1 MIAEHTRMA
10 NKKVPVNYFSR
21 DFNTIKQSLVQ
32 HARRYYPDSYKD
44 FGEAGFGSLVLD
56 TVSYVGDMLSF
67 YLDYQA
73 NESFLDTANESK
85 NIINIARQMG
95 YRQKLAPSSQGLA
108 SFYAYVPANSVGN
121 DLDYRYLPTLR
132 QGTTVRAENGVNF
145 ILAEDVVFYPTN
157 SNVRV
162 GLRDDSGT
170 VSYYIV
176 KQMGSVVSG
185 EYETITIE
193 VGDFEEFLRLEIP
206 ESNITEIISVTDSEG
221 NEYFEVDHLTQDIL
235 YRPLYNSKDPNSA
248 KAMLR
253 PFSVPRRFV
262 VDVVD
267 GQVYLQFGQ
276 GREENEENQ
285 NQIVDPSLKV
295 LKLYGKNYYSAESFD
310 PVNLVESDKFGIVP
324 YNTTLQVVVRTN
336 TAAEINIGVEQL
348 DTITSAILEF
358 EDASFLSSDIITF
371 ISENLEV
378 TNEEPIMG
386 RVEEETSEE
395 IKIRS
400 SGIFSSQ
407 NRAVTLE
414 DYESIIYS
422 MPNEFGSIKR
432 TSVIKDLNSFKRNLN
447 IYVLSEDQNGN
458 LINTNSLIK
467 ENLKIWLNKYKILND
482 TIDILDAKILNVGVD
497 FQIMANLES
506 NRYEVL
512 ESARQAVAQ
521 LYEIKPQIGEP
532 IFINNIIE
540 VLKTTPGVLDVIS
553 INVTNKVGG
562 VYSNLYLDLENSL
575 SEDGRYIEIPDNIV
589 FEVKFPNTDIK
600 GVIV

>member
-1 MIAEHTRMA
+1 MA

-44 FGEAGFGSLVLD
+44 FSEAGFGSLVLD

-95 YRQKLAPSSQGLA
+95 YKQKLAPSSQGLA

-132 QGTTVRAENGVNF
+132 QGTTVRSENGTNF

-176 KQMGSVVSG
+176 KQMGAVVSG

-193 VGDFEEFLRLEIP
+193 VGDFEEFLRLEVP
-206 ESNITEIISVTDSEG
+206 ESDITEIISVTDSEG

-235 YRPLYNSKDPNSA
+235 YRPLYNSKDPNSV

-262 VDVVD
+262 VDVIN

-285 NQIVDPSLKV
+285 NQIVDPSSKV

-336 TAAEINIGVEQL
+336 RTAEINIGTEQL

-358 EDASFLSSDIITF
+358 EDISFLSSDIVNF
-371 ISENLEV
+371 INENLEV
-378 TNEEPIMG
+378 TNEEPILG

-400 SGIFSSQ
+400 SGVFSSQ
-407 NRAVTLE
+407 NRAVTME

-458 LINTNSLIK
+458 LTNTNSLIK

-497 FQIMANLES
+497 FQIMVNLES

-512 ESARQAVAQ
+512 ESARQSVSQ
-521 LYEIKPQIGEP
+521 LYQMKPQIGEP

-553 INVTNKVGG
+553 VNVTNKVGG

-575 SEDGRYIEIPDNIV
+575 SEDGRYIEIPDNII
-589 FEVKFPNTDIK
+589 FEVKFPEVDIK